1 MVSQVLQLLRQ
12 GVWAALTGG
21 WYYDPEHSRFTNS
34 CHLYLWLFLLLL
46 PVAVHLAFPPNAMT
60 VFFYCSSVTVFFTI
74 IKLVSYRLHLMFDKG
89 EAVPPRPPREEERP
103 GRDREADGGRPA
115 DHKNPST
122 RPAIA
127 VGGRKE
133 EASPEHS
140 SRPPRG
146 SPGGHGVG
154 SRHSAALL
162 QPGALASSPS
172 PASEAHVLESTAPSA
187 RPTKPAAAEES
198 GSGRGGGGEARRPPR
213 HRSDGGLVDKG
224 ALKKRPH
231 LSLSQYDL
239 LETDVSFQPWGSER
253 SVLVP
258 EIMGGA
264 QGPPREQMQGRSP
277 QDSPSSSCPHCD
289 TVVTKPEH
297 ELVDAARQVDP
308 PSTQAADPSDSEVA
322 VTLCDAS
329 HPGEPPSLQ
338 EPIRIVITM
347 SSTPSS
353 VTDGESSLP
362 PRALGPEST
371 GVRPGAAPGPPG
383 AARPARTEQVTVPVI
398 TLELPGGGGGGTCPG
413 GRGGQR
419 TAERRAAQAPSTQ
432 RSGRESGDG
441 GHATTSLS
449 ASPRDPCETAA
460 RLPARASHEQGHGR
474 GRSVDAGT
482 DAVFSESSAGVIS
495 GKEKAMPTSKSDLE
509 AKEGQTPNES
519 NFLEFVSLLESVG
532 GAKVAGSSQRG
543 GPAEPDGDGGLPRGN
558 RSPEKEVILEGERP
572 SGPGSKQGTPDVPSR
587 NHTGTG
593 PGVAEP
599 ARITALFQGS
609 RQRQIIY
616 RVTSQQDS
624 SVLQVI
630 SGPET
635 SVQDEMPAEA
645 VHVFIDGHGEI
656 RSCYLKSANQTE
668 GPVQRQPSNCD
679 GFSQAGELPIGSSS
693 TSSAESPEPS
703 SGDPAV
709 SALQR
714 QLLLMVAQRTQ
725 PEATRRPS
733 RGPED
738 SSCSSTQGKFDRE
751 QFYKFVI
758 FPGKWIKVWCDRLAL
773 LALLDRTDDVQE
785 NVLAVSLFVLVSLL
799 GFLTLSR
806 GFGRD
811 LWLLLLCHVM
821 ASCQYSLLKA
831 RPQAAFVFQGHNRI
845 ITYSRPIYFCALCG
859 LILLLDAGAKAR
871 RAPTH
876 TVYGLQLLSP
886 ESLRSAR
893 DLVMACLY
901 CFPAISLLG
910 LFPQVDTFCV
920 YLLEQI
926 DMLLFGG
933 SAVSGVTSAVYSVGR
948 SVASATV
955 LHVLCF
961 HAVKVG
967 VRTRGLG
974 PPLAFAR
981 SNVFSND
988 AIEYRVDVKEK
999 SLHFLQ
1005 SD

>member
-1 MVSQVLQLLRQ
+1 
-12 GVWAALTGG
+12 
-21 WYYDPEHSRFTNS
+21 
-34 CHLYLWLFLLLL
+34 
-46 PVAVHLAFPPNAMT
+46 MT

-103 GRDREADGGRPA
+103 GRDGEADGGRPA
-115 DHKNPST
+115 NHKIPST
-122 RPAIA
+122 RPA

-162 QPGALASSPS
+162 ELPARETAEDLKGVVLSEEQPGALASSPS
-172 PASEAHVLESTAPSA
+172 PASEAHVLESTAPAA

-198 GSGRGGGGEARRPPR
+198 GRGRGGGGEARPPPR

-258 EIMGGA
+258 EPMGGA
-264 QGPPREQMQGRSP
+264 QGPPGEQMQGRSP

-289 TVVTKPEH
+289 TVVPKPEH
-297 ELVDAARQVDP
+297 ELVEAARQVDP

-353 VTDGESSLP
+353 MTDGESSLP
-362 PRALGPEST
+362 PRALGPKST

-413 GRGGQR
+413 GRGGRR
-419 TAERRAAQAPSTQ
+419 TAERRAAEAPSTQ

-449 ASPRDPCETAA
+449 ASPRDPCEPAA
-460 RLPARASHEQGHGR
+460 RLPARASHEQGPPR
-474 GRSVDAGT
+474 GRSVDTGT

-543 GPAEPDGDGGLPRGN
+543 GPAEPDGDSGLPRGN
-558 RSPEKEVILEGERP
+558 RSPEKEAILEGERP

-587 NHTGTG
+587 NHAGTG

-725 PEATRRPS
+725 PEATRHPS

-831 RPQAAFVFQGHNRI
+831 RP
-845 ITYSRPIYFCALCG
+845 RPS
-859 LILLLDAGAKAR
+859 LIPPRPRAPRKHRMMTPALLLCVLECPAGPRLADTPGYRGENLRPQSPQPDPLPCQLFSGSTPGSCDGAGAANRGYGGGDPPPKGAQKLHVR
-871 RAPTH
+871 PRAP
-876 TVYGLQLLSP
+876 
-886 ESLRSAR
+886 
-893 DLVMACLY
+893 
-901 CFPAISLLG
+901 
-910 LFPQVDTFCV
+910 
-920 YLLEQI
+920 
-926 DMLLFGG
+926 
-933 SAVSGVTSAVYSVGR
+933 
-948 SVASATV
+948 
-955 LHVLCF
+955 
-961 HAVKVG
+961 
-967 VRTRGLG
+967 
-974 PPLAFAR
+974 PL
-981 SNVFSND
+981 
-988 AIEYRVDVKEK
+988 
-999 SLHFLQ
+999 
-1005 SD
+1005 